1 MNPIILASASVQRKK
16 LLKMLGVKL
25 KICPSRVKEVKR
37 IKTTCAALVKHN
49 ALLKAQDIASR
60 FKEGIVIGADTVVYS
75 SGKTI
80 IGKPRNFQEAKRILK
95 ILFTRPHWVYT
106 GVAVLDIR
114 TGKRVV
120 DYEKTRIFMS
130 HLSEEE
136 IDRYHRKVHPFDK
149 AGGFDMEGVGSIFIH
164 RIEGCYTNV
173 LGLPMAK
180 LHKMLKKIGVSILS
194 HRNFPPEADPPLVDK
209 NEIPI
214 PPLAGPDKHKFRCD
228 PAEGGPKGDSARA
241 KRVLIWSCLLLFN
254 ILGCATE
261 YNLATRQEETLL
273 YGTEKEIKIGEA
285 VSRQIEAQYKI
296 VTDVDANERVEQIL
310 DRIVAV
316 CDRKDLV
323 YFIKILDEDIMN
335 AVSLPGGYLYVFK
348 GLIDHAET
356 DDELAGVIAHE
367 VGHITAKHSIKR
379 MQASYGAL
387 LAQILSTQ
395 ANGNIA
401 GGVGFALNS
410 LFLEHSQQDEFQ
422 ADRLSVKY
430 LKKAGY
436 NPEGIG
442 GFLAKLQEEQE
453 KAPVQ
458 PYSYWRTHPHLPQ
471 RIAVVNQEVSGKIE
485 FKDYLNLIGNE

>member
-1 MNPIILASASVQRKK
+1 MNPIILASASIQRKK

-25 KICPSRVKEVKR
+25 RICPSRVIEVKR
-37 IKTTCAALVKHN
+37 IKTNCADLVKHN
-49 ALLKAQDIASR
+49 AFLKAKDIASR
-60 FKEGIVIGADTVVYS
+60 FKEGIVIAADTVVYS

-80 IGKPRNFQEAKRILK
+80 IGKPRNFQEAKKILK

-106 GVAVLDIR
+106 GVAVLNIKI
-114 TGKRVV
+114 GKRVV

-180 LHKMLKKIGVSILS
+180 LHKMLKKVGVSILS
-194 HRNFPPEADPPLVDK
+194 CF
-209 NEIPI
+209 
-214 PPLAGPDKHKFRCD
+214 
-228 PAEGGPKGDSARA
+228 
-241 KRVLIWSCLLLFN
+241 LLFN
-254 ILGCATE
+254 ILGCTTE
-261 YNLATRQEETLL
+261 YNLATQQEETLL

-285 VSRQIEAQYKI
+285 VSRQIEEQYKI
-296 VTDVDANERVEQIL
+296 VTDVDVNERVEQIL
-310 DRIVAV
+310 DRIVAI

-323 YFIKILDEDIMN
+323 YFIKVIDEDIMN
-335 AVSLPGGYLYVFK
+335 AVSLPGGYIYVFK
-348 GLIDHAET
+348 GLIDHVET

-401 GGVGFALNS
+401 GGVGFALTS

-485 FKDYLNLIGNE
+485 FKDYLNLLGNE